1 MRGVLRVILTFALAA
16 TSAAYFMAEKTVTL
30 ADAGSARSVTTYAS
44 TVTAALTRLGVDV
57 GPRDRLMPEG
67 AAALGAR
74 EKIEVRRARDIVVVL
89 NGTRRVERVTG
100 RKVGEILKE
109 IRIDGKGAYLHPL
122 AGAALAKG
130 EEVVVAQPVEATLI
144 RDGVSQS
151 VITNELTAGA
161 LLRRLDV
168 TLGPADRVEPSI
180 VAYPGAGSTIKVV
193 RVKEIV
199 EKVNSKIGFSR
210 LTEKTAAL
218 DLGIRKIKTSGAEGT
233 RTKSY
238 RVLYEDG
245 KVRQRTLLKSAVS
258 KPPVD
263 EVTLLGT
270 RRPVLQ
276 VATNAQTGKA
286 TWYATPGLTAAHRTL
301 PFGTIVRVTNL
312 ANGKQ
317 VTVTIRDRGPYGDG
331 RIMDLSDGAFK
342 EIAALSGGVI
352 NVKIEW

>member
-1 MRGVLRVILTFALAA
+1 MRVILTFALAA
-16 TSAAYFMAEKTVTL
+16 TCTAYFMAEKTVTL
-30 ADAGSARSVTTYAS
+30 ADAGSTRSVTTYAS
-44 TVTAALTRLGVDV
+44 TVTAALARLGVDV
-57 GPRDRLMPEG
+57 GPGDRLMPEG
-67 AAALGAR
+67 AAALGAQ
-74 EKIEVRRARDIVVVL
+74 EKIEVRRARDVVVVL
-89 NGTRRVERVTG
+89 NGSRRVERVTG
-100 RKVGEILKE
+100 RTVGEILKE
-109 IRIDGKGAYLHPL
+109 IQIAGKGAYLRPPE
-122 AGAALAKG
+122 GAALAKG
-130 EEVVVAQPVEATLI
+130 EEIVVAQPVEVNLI

-151 VITNELTAGA
+151 VVTNELTAGA
-161 LLRRLDV
+161 LLRRLGV

-180 VAYPGAGSTIKVV
+180 VAYPAAGSTIKVV
-193 RVKEIV
+193 RVKELV
-199 EKVNSKIGFSR
+199 EKAHSKIGFSR

-218 DLGIRKIKTSGAEGT
+218 DLGIRKIRTSGVEGI

-245 KVRQRTLLKSAVS
+245 KVRQRTLLKSEVT

-263 EVTLLGT
+263 EVTLIGT

-276 VATNAQTGKA
+276 VVSNAQTGKA

-312 ANGKQ
+312 TNGKQ

-331 RIMDLSDGAFK
+331 RIIDLSDTAFK
-342 EIAALSGGVI
+342 EIAALSTGVI